1 MDTKITAAIVDDEQG
16 NRENLLR
23 MIGNYCPQIRISAIC
38 SSVTEARTVLPEA
51 KPDILFLDI
60 RLGDDT
66 GFSLLGSLPEIPF
79 EVIFVTSSESYSV
92 RYHGQK
98 WQVESPELSGGGGC
112 FSQLSLLF
120 GMNLHF

>member
-51 KPDILFLDI
+51 
-60 RLGDDT
+60 
-66 GFSLLGSLPEIPF
+66 
-79 EVIFVTSSESYSV
+79 
-92 RYHGQK
+92 
-98 WQVESPELSGGGGC
+98 
-112 FSQLSLLF
+112 
-120 GMNLHF
+120 NLHYS

>member
-1 MDTKITAAIVDDEQG
+1 MPCPAIHSFIRQNMDTKITAAIVDDEQG

-23 MIGNYCPQIRISAIC
+23 MIGRHCPQIRISAIC

-79 EVIFVTSSESYSV
+79 
-92 RYHGQK
+92 
-98 WQVESPELSGGGGC
+98 
-112 FSQLSLLF
+112 
-120 GMNLHF
+120 

>member
-1 MDTKITAAIVDDEQG
+1 MKCQHCGIHFDDEERVCPMCG
-16 NRENLLR
+16 ARAGSKGRMTRTEPKWHGKPRNVSMNKLAYNLSAGGEYRLSPLV
-23 MIGNYCPQIRISAIC
+23 GISAKLNWI
-38 SSVTEARTVLPEA
+38 
-51 KPDILFLDI
+51 
-60 RLGDDT
+60 
-66 GFSLLGSLPEIPF
+66 
-79 EVIFVTSSESYSV
+79 VTSSESYSV